1 MVKDLRPGEEEI
13 LTLVYSIELYQ
24 INFEEGSDLG

>member
-13 LTLVYSIELYQ
+13 LTLVHSIELDQ